1 MKKNNIFNKEKIND
15 NLTSPV
21 HYTIKNSLLKKIK
34 NDAIKYGL
42 SESKVVTLILE
53 KHYEKS

>member
-1 MKKNNIFNKEKIND
+1 MKRNNIFNKKEIND
-15 NLTSPV
+15 NLTSPI

-34 NDAIKYGL
+34 NDARKYGL

-53 KHYEKS
+53 EYYKKS